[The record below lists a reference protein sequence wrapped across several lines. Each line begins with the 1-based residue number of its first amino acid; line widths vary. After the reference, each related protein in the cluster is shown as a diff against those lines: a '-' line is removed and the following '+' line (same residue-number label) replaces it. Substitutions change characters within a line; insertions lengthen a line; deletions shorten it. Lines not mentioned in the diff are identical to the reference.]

1 MKIIN
6 FLSLIAIITMLAGC
20 SSKGTV
26 HPSQLAK
33 TAQINETHCYND
45 KIEIVED
52 RLNQFLKKCYI
63 SSSFTNNAI
72 KTGNIPKG
80 KRISLTTG
88 TNYQYSAELRENV
101 KQCKT
106 QAIMYGID
114 KNWKETLY
122 QSNLAAYGSAYK
134 CP

>member
-1 MKIIN
+1 MKTIN
-6 FLSLIAIITMLAGC
+6 ILSLITLATLLLGC

-45 KIEIVED
+45 EIRIIED
-52 RLNQFLKKCYI
+52 RLIQFLNKCFI
-63 SSSFTNNAI
+63 SSRFSSNEI
-72 KTGNIPKG
+72 KTGILPRG
-80 KRISLTTG
+80 KRVSLTTG

-101 KQCKT
+101 KECKT
-106 QAIMYGID
+106 EARMYGID
-114 KNWKETLY
+114 KDWAETLY
-122 QSNLAAYGSAYK
+122 QSNLAAYGNAYK